1 MSLEDEISIKFFKVI
16 DARKELSNTLEY
28 ISDKNKKAR
37 NISILSL
44 FFMAMLFYLLY
55 DIVSGGFFNSHY
67 IVYTLVL
74 ILFKIVQMMLS
85 KIRSLNTDSYYLRID
100 ANKQMLNL
108 KKEVSELDDLKGVNH
123 RKS

>member
-28 ISDKNKKAR
+28 ISDKNRKAR

-74 ILFKIVQMMLS
+74 ILFKIVQMILS
-85 KIRSLNTDSYYLRID
+85 KIRSLNTDAYYLRID

-108 KKEVSELDDLKGVNH
+108 KKEVSELDDLKGINH

>member
-74 ILFKIVQMMLS
+74 ILFKIVQMILS
-85 KIRSLNTDSYYLRID
+85 KIRSLNTDAYYLRID

>member
-44 FFMAMLFYLLY
+44 FFMAILFYLLY

-74 ILFKIVQMMLS
+74 ILFKIVQMILS
-85 KIRSLNTDSYYLRID
+85 KIRSLNTDAYYLRID